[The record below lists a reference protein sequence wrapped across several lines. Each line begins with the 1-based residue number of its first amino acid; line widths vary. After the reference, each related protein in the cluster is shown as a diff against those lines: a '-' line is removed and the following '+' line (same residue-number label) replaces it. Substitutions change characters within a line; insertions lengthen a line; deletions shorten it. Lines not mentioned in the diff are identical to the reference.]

1 MGVRAEEERIGI
13 VEELEN
19 FVIQLLISIFKP
31 IISPLCPI
39 ATVKVTV
46 SDGFGNVHSL
56 YFFAASEVGNG
67 AGHLEDAAVGTG

>member
-1 MGVRAEEERIGI
+1 MGVRAEEERTGI

-39 ATVKVTV
+39 ATVKIAIA
-46 SDGFGNVHSL
+46 DGFGNVHSL
-56 YFFAASEVGNG
+56 HFFAAREVGDG
-67 AGHLEDAAVGTG
+67 ACNLQNAAVGTG